1 MKAPEQFVHLHN
13 HTEFSLLDG
22 ASRINAM
29 VARAAELEMP
39 ALALTDHGVMYG
51 AVHFYKACVNAGIK
65 PILGCEVYVAPRRL
79 DDREGRVD
87 RDPYH
92 LTVLAAD
99 AQGYRNLMALCS
111 IGQMKGLYYK
121 PRVDRTVLAE
131 HSEGLIV
138 LSGCLGGEVATK
150 ITAGDL
156 AGARETVAAYRDIF
170 GADRYFL
177 EMQRHGIT
185 EQEPVNEG
193 LKGFSRE
200 FGLRTVATND
210 LHYVHQH
217 DAEAHDV
224 LLCLQTG
231 RNFDDPKRW
240 RFESQDFYLKTAAE
254 MAAVFADS
262 PAALATTL
270 EVAALVDLK
279 IELGHHLLP
288 PFRVPAGMTAESHLT
303 QQVAQGLHWR
313 YPAGPPA
320 GAPERVQEELAV
332 IAQTGFASYFLIVW
346 DFYRFARQNGVVTGP
361 GRGSAAGSLVSY
373 CLGITDL
380 DPLPHGLIF
389 ERFLNK
395 DRISMP
401 DIDCDFSVEGREK
414 VIRYVTEKY
423 GSDRVAQ
430 IVTFTTMA
438 SKAVIRDVGRVLDVP
453 LKECDRL
460 SKLIPVYQGR
470 SKSLDEALK
479 EVPELHEA
487 YQAGPK
493 QGPTGMFDVRRLV
506 DVGRALEGVSRNV
519 SVHAAGVVIAPEPLV
534 NFTPLQYGP
543 RSSAADDNQRQVI
556 TQYDMKAVGEIGLLK
571 MDFLGLLNLD
581 IISTCLKLV
590 EEQRGLK
597 LDFEQIGLDDA
608 KTYELIAA
616 GDTAGVFQLDG
627 AGFRRMLLEMRPQGF
642 SDLTAAVALFRP
654 GPMQNIPA
662 YVARKQGREPIEYM
676 HDRLESIL
684 RDTYGVMIYQ
694 EQVMMAARELAGYT
708 LSEADLL
715 RAAMG
720 KKDKAKMALQREKFI
735 AGCGEKGISQGKAVE
750 LFDAIAKF
758 AEYGF
763 NKSHSAAYAVISFR
777 TAYLKANHPI
787 EYMTALLIHQQG
799 SAEKVAT
806 TIVDCKK
813 RGIDV
818 QPPHLNESGIDFS
831 ISEGSIRFGLAAIR
845 NVGRGAV
852 EQIIAQRKAGGPFRS
867 LDGFCERLAGTQEL
881 NSRALESLI
890 ACGACDALGERSQL
904 LTSMERARQ
913 RAEQARRDRESGQTS
928 LFGLVEA
935 PVEQPSD
942 YGVLQ
947 VPPMSGEEKLR
958 LEKELL
964 GLYLSDHPLNRIE
977 TELAQ
982 LTNTQATQ
990 VTSDITH
997 TEVRVGGLIRQVRRV
1012 VTRRGQIMAY
1022 AELEDLTGS
1031 IEVTVFPRC
1040 YEEYRHLFEPDRV
1053 VVVQGTVELARGGGA
1068 PAPGAGTGD
1077 ELVAE
1082 EETER
1087 AAVIADFA
1095 WAWDDPECVPVQSQ
1109 QKAVVDVPAGTPP
1122 ELMKRLAPILARHP
1136 GEDPVV
1142 LNIEAQA
1149 KLVEVGLGEHFRVMA
1164 GPALKSD
1171 LDEHFGQ
1178 EVTRF
1183 EMLRMKRSREGRQR
1197 NGQGNGSG
1205 EGPGGFDGGF

>member
-590 EEQRGLK
+590 EEQSGLK

-935 PVEQPSD
+935 PLEQPSD

>member
-1 MKAPEQFVHLHN
+1 LKAPEQFVHLHN

-590 EEQRGLK
+590 EEQSGLK

-935 PVEQPSD
+935 PLEQPSD

>member
-1 MKAPEQFVHLHN
+1 LKAPEQFVHLHN

-303 QQVAQGLHWR
+303 QQVAEGLRWR

-320 GAPERVQEELAV
+320 GAPERVQEELTV

-590 EEQRGLK
+590 EEQSGLK

-935 PVEQPSD
+935 PLEQPSD

-1142 LNIEAQA
+1142 LNIGAQA